1 MNLQDLRF
9 NALKHSLQTCKYTVD
24 DCVQKKTWYDVACK
38 VLYRQLKSL
47 ARNIKTNSHNI
58 ILVHTYHKLRKKY
71 VKLLSKKFE
80 FQRSILQKLDNLQS
94 NDPQAFWKI
103 YEELCAKKIY
113 ITSPISPQ
121 KWWNHFLSL
130 MNGIFLIVIKTLK
143 IP

>member
-1 MNLQDLRF
+1 M
-9 NALKHSLQTCKYTVD
+9 
-24 DCVQKKTWYDVACK
+24 
-38 VLYRQLKSL
+38 LYRQLKSL

-71 VKLLSKKFE
+71 VKLLSSKKFE

-130 MNGIFLIVIKTLK
+130 MNGN
-143 IP
+143 IPHSDKDFEDTINNFVLCSHDNNSLDFTITPDEIIDAA